1 MAAQYITLDE
11 AAKRLGIPV
20 DEFKKRLKT
29 EWTHLVPMRDGPTL
43 RFRENQIE
51 ELGRQLGAASDPEL
65 PLAAIES
72 ESHGS
77 DDFKVNA
84 PAKGGKKDSDPLV
97 FDASDDDIFSL
108 SSELPKT
115 GSKPSTSDSSSG
127 DSDVRLEVSKMPKNK
142 KGSSEP
148 EAIPTEEIALDA
160 GPSSAVIKGG
170 SSAKLSAPKS
180 SGKLSAGS
188 GVSKSLSQKSPTGDS
203 SEFELSL
210 DADSDDFELQLNTD
224 SSDEVDLGSSP
235 VETGGS
241 KSGRSGI
248 NLKAPGDSGVS
259 LEKGK
264 KGDSDKKLGAKKGD
278 SDKKLKKPAPKATD
292 SDSDVDFELSLEAEP
307 SNSGSKLKGMKSGKI
322 PVTSDSDSEFELTLD
337 DSGEGSSLE
346 AAAMEGEESKGD
358 IFETDFEI
366 PPMTDESGSEA
377 VAIDSDTDL
386 EPEVALEDDAEL
398 EAEEESGSEVV
409 VLEDETGEAKPAK
422 GKKKKAAAVADDGDV
437 DLADVEE
444 DDSGSASAAMRGVKR
459 RLVDEEDEVEIAA
472 SGRAAPKP
480 WGPVPAIILFPA
492 LLIVMFGALMGVELI
507 GTMMGYQQA
516 KKPGA
521 PLVRGVAKTFDMEL
535 KDQ

>member
-1 MAAQYITLDE
+1 
-11 AAKRLGIPV
+11 
-20 DEFKKRLKT
+20 
-29 EWTHLVPMRDGPTL
+29 MRDGPTL

-65 PLAAIES
+65 PLAGIES
-72 ESHGS
+72 GEHGS
-77 DDFKVNA
+77 DDFKVPTA
-84 PAKGGKKDSDPLV
+84 GKGKPKADDPLV

-108 SSELPKT
+108 SADLPKSS
-115 GSKPSTSDSSSG
+115 SKSSSDSSTG
-127 DSDVRLEVSKMPKNK
+127 DSDVRLEVSKMPKGK

-148 EAIPTEEIALDA
+148 EAIPTEEISLDA
-160 GPSSAVIKGG
+160 GPGSAVIKGG
-170 SSAKLSAPKS
+170 SAAKLTAPKS
-180 SGKLSAGS
+180 SGKLSGGS
-188 GVSKSLSQKSPTGDS
+188 GVAKSLSSKLPSGDS

-235 VETGGS
+235 VDDSS

-264 KGDSDKKLGAKKGD
+264 KSDSGKSLAKKPD
-278 SDKKLKKPAPKATD
+278 SGKGMKKPPAKIETD
-292 SDSDVDFELSLEAEP
+292 RDSDVDFELSLEAEP
-307 SNSGSKLKGMKSGKI
+307 SNSSSMLKGMKSGKI

-346 AAAMEGEESKGD
+346 AAAMEGDESKGD

-386 EPEVALEDDAEL
+386 EPDVALEEDSDL
-398 EAEEESGSEVV
+398 VAEEETGSQVV
-409 VLEDETGEAKPAK
+409 LLEDEDLTEEAVPAK
-422 GKKKKAAAVADDGDV
+422 KGKARKLAAVEEEGDV
-437 DLADVEE
+437 DLADVDE
-444 DDSGSASAAMRGVKR
+444 DEGGSASSALKGVKSR
-459 RLVDEEDEVEIAA
+459 RGDDDDVEVA
-472 SGRAAPKP
+472 SQGRAAPKP
-480 WGPVPAIILFPA
+480 WGPLPAIILLPA
-492 LLIVMFGALMGVELI
+492 LLVLTLAGIMGYELI

-516 KKPGA
+516 RKPGA
-521 PLVRGVAKTFDMEL
+521 PIVRYVAKTFDMDL